1 MQIREYESN
10 LNIMNHIKLTEKQ
23 LAIAN
28 SSGLTEE
35 ELVELLT
42 GESLIPAEL
51 LEIVQKVAEQ
61 TAQVFE
67 KEES

>member
-1 MQIREYESN
+1 
-10 LNIMNHIKLTEKQ
+10 MNHIKLTEKQ

>member
-1 MQIREYESN
+1 
-10 LNIMNHIKLTEKQ
+10 MNQIKLTEKQ

-35 ELVELLT
+35 ELIELLT
-42 GESLIPAEL
+42 GKSLIPAEL
-51 LEIVQKVAEQ
+51 LDIVQKVAEQ